1 MSKFNLPCPQNND
14 RECDHCHGVNAQDG
28 WRFRG
33 CFCPPNRGKYVA
45 DVKECPLGHRKENEL

>member
-14 RECDHCHGVNAQDG
+14 KECEHCHGVNAQDG

-33 CFCPPNRGKYVA
+33 CFFPPNKGKYVA
-45 DVKECPLGHRKENEL
+45 DVRECPLKCRKENKL

>member
-1 MSKFNLPCPQNND
+1 MSKFNLPCPHNNNK
-14 RECDHCHGVNAQDG
+14 ECEYCKGITAQDG

-33 CFCPPNRGKYVA
+33 CFFPPNKGKYVA